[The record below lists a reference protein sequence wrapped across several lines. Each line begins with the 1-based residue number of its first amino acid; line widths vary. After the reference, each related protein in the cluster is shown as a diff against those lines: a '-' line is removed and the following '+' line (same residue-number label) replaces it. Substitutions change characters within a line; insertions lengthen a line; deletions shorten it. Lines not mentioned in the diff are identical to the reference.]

1 MVKWKYNMAI
11 SRLAIT
17 VGIGILVTVFVYFGV
32 RDTLNHPSILR
43 TSIPPEVALN
53 IVRNAFNISQADSV
67 NLKTNY
73 VYLKPNGEVY
83 QLDSESNR
91 IGEFLDK
98 TKPTITG
105 GSHYALQIKNTRD
118 NKSYYVDFVP
128 GDIVSSRNTQ
138 P

>member
-1 MVKWKYNMAI
+1 MAV

-17 VGIGILVTVFVYFGV
+17 VGIGILVTVFVYFGL
-32 RDTLNHPSILR
+32 RDSLNHPSIIR
-43 TSIPPEVALN
+43 TSIPPEIALN
-53 IVRNAFNISQADSV
+53 IVKNAFNISNADSV

-98 TKPTITG
+98 SEPTITG
-105 GSHYALQIKNTRD
+105 GSHYALQIKDTRD
-118 NKSYYVDFVP
+118 NKSYYVDSVT
-128 GDIVSSRNTQ
+128 GEIVSSSNPHTK
-138 P
+138 

>member
-1 MVKWKYNMAI
+1 MAI

-17 VGIGILVTVFVYFGV
+17 VGIGILVTVFVYFGL

-43 TSIPPEVALN
+43 TSIPPEMALN

-83 QLDSESNR
+83 QLDSETNR

-98 TKPTITG
+98 
-105 GSHYALQIKNTRD
+105 
-118 NKSYYVDFVP
+118 
-128 GDIVSSRNTQ
+128 
-138 P
+138 